1 MPDDLD
7 VSVELRNWLFALEGT
22 EEVGDCFTPTR
33 GGDRISRE
41 EKCWH
46 STFRNLHVSGKSSNR
61 LNLGDTGKA
70 SPKRAFP
77 VDRFKVPDCHASG
90 FQFGIPLGFKL
101 FNCLILCTCR
111 LELKVCRQ

>member
-1 MPDDLD
+1 M
-7 VSVELRNWLFALEGT
+7 SVELRNWLFALEGT
-22 EEVGDCFTPTR
+22 EEVGDCLTPTR
-33 GGDRISRE
+33 GGNRISRE

-61 LNLGDTGKA
+61 LNLGDTGKS
-70 SPKRAFP
+70 SPERAFP
-77 VDRFKVPDCHASG
+77 VERFTVNYCYASG